1 MNTANLARTTFV
13 LDRATADQLGYLS
26 RRMGVSRSAL
36 VREVLA
42 EPIATMA
49 KLVEAVPDQPT
60 PDDIRQLAL
69 AGLDAV
75 HAVIDEPMGRLED
88 LSRG

>member
-13 LDRATADQLGYLS
+13 LDRATAEQLAYLS

-42 EPIATMA
+42 EPVATMA
-49 KLVEAVPDQPT
+49 KLVESVPDQPT
-60 PDDIRQLAL
+60 DADIRQLAL
-69 AGLDAV
+69 QGLDAV
-75 HAVIDEPMGRLED
+75 HAAMDEPVTRLEE

>member
-13 LDRATADQLGYLS
+13 LDRATADQLGFLS

-42 EPIATMA
+42 EPIATLA
-49 KLVEAVPDQPT
+49 KLVESVPEHPT
-60 PDDIRQLAL
+60 PGDIRQLAL

-75 HAVIDEPMGRLED
+75 NAATEEPLRLLEGMARD
-88 LSRG
+88 